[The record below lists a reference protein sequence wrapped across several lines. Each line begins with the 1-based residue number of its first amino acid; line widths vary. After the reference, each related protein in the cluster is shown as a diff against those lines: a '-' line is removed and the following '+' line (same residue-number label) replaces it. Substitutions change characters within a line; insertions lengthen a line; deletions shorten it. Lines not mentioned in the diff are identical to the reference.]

1 MDWGELILAGSAI
14 YVTLGFGVALF
25 MGVGGLRRIDQAT
38 RGAGFGFRSLVM
50 PGIVALWPL
59 LLLRLLR
66 RQSDPP
72 EERNNHRRFQSEAA
86 P

>member
-1 MDWGELILAGSAI
+1 MDWGELILAGSAV
-14 YVTLGFGVALF
+14 YVALGFGVALF
-25 MGVGGLRRIDQAT
+25 MAVGGLRRIDQAA
-38 RGAGFGFRSLVM
+38 RGAGFGFRFLVM

-66 RQSDPP
+66 RQYDPP
-72 EERNNHRRFQSEAA
+72 EERNNHRRLHSEAA